1 MMTSANHALSL
12 GHKKAMR
19 SLALFIL
26 LSVFPGCSTTPDIAV
41 PKVTRFDHNRE
52 ARRAY
57 LEAYRAGYQKPFGLT
72 GCTFGMGGE
81 VATAREIGW
90 YDGQMAAHKAHE
102 LQLGAAKKEQNL
114 K

>member
-1 MMTSANHALSL
+1 
-12 GHKKAMR
+12 MR
-19 SLALFIL
+19 SLALIIL
-26 LSVFPGCSTTPDIAV
+26 LSMFAGCATTPDIPV

-57 LEAYRAGYQKPFGLT
+57 LEAYRAGYQEPFGLT

-81 VATAREIGW
+81 VATAREHGW
-90 YDGQMAAHKAHE
+90 YDGQLAAHEAHE
-102 LQLGAAKKEQNL
+102 LQLEAERKEKSL